1 MKQLESAADI
11 HQLVD
16 TFYGKVLQDEL
27 LAPFFIR
34 INFAEHLPK
43 MEQFWRFALLSEA
56 GYTTN
61 VTEKHLRMPLE
72 QAHFDRWTT
81 LFNQTVDALFEGDLA
96 EQAKQRAAIIGWTI
110 HSKMNAWA
118 WINNSIFKTKR
129 RGSFFLTTSVY
140 FWIMA
145 KKADIYSKRGI
156 RTGYVSTVIGISL
169 VIFMI
174 GLVLGG
180 IFGLRSIEK
189 QAKENIQADIF
200 FKSALND
207 ADIKQIEEQLKS
219 WPEFS
224 DVFFISPER
233 AIQEFAGESDVEK
246 DVLALFD
253 ADNPLPATIGI
264 KPKMDY
270 ASQAGMAHI
279 KRKLLSRFKEEIDEV
294 NYDKSSVANV
304 NLGFKQFAILFL
316 AVALLLIIIA
326 VAMINNTI
334 RLALYSK
341 RFTIK
346 TMQLVGA
353 TTMYIRKPF
362 LGQALFQGLLS
373 ALIGLALLL
382 TVFYGI
388 NNLLETIQIAYT
400 IESFLM
406 LISLLFVIGVFI
418 TLLSTWFALNKYLRM
433 KLDDLY

>member
-1 MKQLESAADI
+1 
-11 HQLVD
+11 
-16 TFYGKVLQDEL
+16 
-27 LAPFFIR
+27 
-34 INFAEHLPK
+34 
-43 MEQFWRFALLSEA
+43 
-56 GYTTN
+56 
-61 VTEKHLRMPLE
+61 
-72 QAHFDRWTT
+72 
-81 LFNQTVDALFEGDLA
+81 
-96 EQAKQRAAIIGWTI
+96 
-110 HSKMNAWA
+110 
-118 WINNSIFKTKR
+118 
-129 RGSFFLTTSVY
+129 
-140 FWIMA
+140 MA
-145 KKADIYSKRGI
+145 NKADIYSKRGI

-200 FKSALND
+200 FKSELND

-233 AIQEFAGESDVEK
+233 AIQEFAGESEVEK
-246 DVLALFD
+246 EVLSLFD
-253 ADNPLPATIGI
+253 AENPLPATIGI
-264 KPKMDY
+264 KPKMQY
-270 ASQAGMAHI
+270 ASRSGMAGI
-279 KRKLLSRFKEEIDEV
+279 KRKLMSRFKDEIDEV

-353 TTMYIRKPF
+353 TSMYIRKPF

-373 ALIGLALLL
+373 SLIGLARSIPWTSAAKAPPLGWIQRSLMPSSL
-382 TVFYGI
+382 TMHGEAARDADRLAGHEGRCPRRQKYCRSSHIGRHAQTPQRCIREVPG
-388 NNLLETIQIAYT
+388 LHA
-400 IESFLM
+400 
-406 LISLLFVIGVFI
+406 FV
-418 TLLSTWFALNKYLRM
+418 
-433 KLDDLY
+433 

>member
-1 MKQLESAADI
+1 
-11 HQLVD
+11 
-16 TFYGKVLQDEL
+16 
-27 LAPFFIR
+27 
-34 INFAEHLPK
+34 
-43 MEQFWRFALLSEA
+43 
-56 GYTTN
+56 
-61 VTEKHLRMPLE
+61 
-72 QAHFDRWTT
+72 
-81 LFNQTVDALFEGDLA
+81 
-96 EQAKQRAAIIGWTI
+96 
-110 HSKMNAWA
+110 
-118 WINNSIFKTKR
+118 
-129 RGSFFLTTSVY
+129 
-140 FWIMA
+140 MA

-189 QAKENIQADIF
+189 QAKENIQADVF
-200 FKSALND
+200 FKSELND

-233 AIQEFAGESDVEK
+233 AIQEFAGETQAEK
-246 DVLALFD
+246 EVVALFD
-253 ADNPLPATIGI
+253 SENPLPATIGI
-264 KPKMDY
+264 KPKMAF
-270 ASQAGMAHI
+270 ASRSGMAHI
-279 KRKLLSRFKEEIDEV
+279 KQKLLRRFKDEIDEV

-304 NLGFKQFAILFL
+304 NLGFKQFALLFL

-353 TTMYIRKPF
+353 TSMYIRKPF
-362 LGQALFQGLLS
+362 LGQALFQGLIS
-373 ALIGLALLL
+373 ALIGLSFLL
-382 TVFYGI
+382 TVFYGL
-388 NNLLETIQIAYT
+388 NNLLDTIQISYT
-400 IESFLM
+400 LESFL
-406 LISLLFVIGVFI
+406 LLVTLLFVIGVFI
-418 TLLSTWFALNKYLRM
+418 TMLSTWFALNKYLRM

>member
-1 MKQLESAADI
+1 
-11 HQLVD
+11 
-16 TFYGKVLQDEL
+16 
-27 LAPFFIR
+27 
-34 INFAEHLPK
+34 
-43 MEQFWRFALLSEA
+43 
-56 GYTTN
+56 
-61 VTEKHLRMPLE
+61 
-72 QAHFDRWTT
+72 
-81 LFNQTVDALFEGDLA
+81 
-96 EQAKQRAAIIGWTI
+96 
-110 HSKMNAWA
+110 
-118 WINNSIFKTKR
+118 
-129 RGSFFLTTSVY
+129 
-140 FWIMA
+140 MA

-200 FKSALND
+200 FKSDLND
-207 ADIKQIEEQLKS
+207 ADIKQIEEELKS

-233 AIQEFAGESDVEK
+233 AIQEFAGESEVEK

-253 ADNPLPATIGI
+253 AENPLPPTIGI
-264 KPKMDY
+264 KPKMEF
-270 ASQAGMAHI
+270 ASQTGMSAI
-279 KRKLLSRFKEEIDEV
+279 KRKLFARFKAEIDEV
-294 NYDKSSVANV
+294 NYDKSSVSNV
-304 NLGFKQFAILFL
+304 NLGFKQFALLFL

-353 TTMYIRKPF
+353 TAMYIRKPF
-362 LGQALFQGLLS
+362 LGQALFQGLIS
-373 ALIGLALLL
+373 SLIGLALLL
-382 TVFYGI
+382 TVFYGL
-388 NNLLETIQIAYT
+388 NNLLDTIEISYT
-400 IESFLM
+400 LESFLF
-406 LISLLFVIGVFI
+406 LVGLLFVIGVFI
-418 TLLSTWFALNKYLRM
+418 TMISTWFALNKYLRM

>member
-1 MKQLESAADI
+1 
-11 HQLVD
+11 
-16 TFYGKVLQDEL
+16 
-27 LAPFFIR
+27 
-34 INFAEHLPK
+34 
-43 MEQFWRFALLSEA
+43 
-56 GYTTN
+56 
-61 VTEKHLRMPLE
+61 
-72 QAHFDRWTT
+72 
-81 LFNQTVDALFEGDLA
+81 
-96 EQAKQRAAIIGWTI
+96 
-110 HSKMNAWA
+110 
-118 WINNSIFKTKR
+118 
-129 RGSFFLTTSVY
+129 
-140 FWIMA
+140 MA
-145 KKADIYSKRGI
+145 KKAAIYSKRGI

-200 FKSALND
+200 FKSDLND
-207 ADIKQIEEQLKS
+207 ADIKQIEEELKS

-253 ADNPLPATIGI
+253 SENPLPPTIGI
-264 KPKMDY
+264 KPKMEF
-270 ASQAGMAHI
+270 ASQTGMAGI
-279 KRKLLSRFKEEIDEV
+279 KRKLFARFKDEIDEV
-294 NYDKSSVANV
+294 NYDKSSVSNV
-304 NLGFKQFAILFL
+304 NLGFKQFALLFL

-353 TTMYIRKPF
+353 TAMYIRKPF
-362 LGQALFQGLLS
+362 LGQALFQGLIS
-373 ALIGLALLL
+373 SLIGLALLL
-382 TVFYGI
+382 TVFYGL
-388 NNLLETIQIAYT
+388 NNLLDT
-400 IESFLM
+400 IEISYTLDSFLF
-406 LISLLFVIGVFI
+406 LVGLLFLIGVFI
-418 TLLSTWFALNKYLRM
+418 TMISTWFALNKYLRM